1 MNGAVFQTGD
11 ADSVFRPLE
20 AEDAVDTSNIPP
32 EVEDSFDISH
42 RQGVDDLEP
51 HERYITIDQI

>member
-1 MNGAVFQTGD
+1 MFQTGD